1 MRLFNRTRQVEGWI
15 DELLDTVSEAGLT
28 FREAIDLYLDDG
40 AGERYRQHLDR
51 VNRYESRGD
60 ELRRDIE
67 QALYRET
74 LIPDARR
81 DVLELLEA
89 LDDIINKYLEVLWYF
104 AIETPDIP
112 GEFKRDYA
120 ELTGQSAQS
129 AESLVLAS
137 RAFFRDPAAVN
148 DHLHKVR
155 FFETEADQG
164 VTRLRQRIFST
175 ELALSRKIHLRFFA
189 ERIVWISDLAEDV
202 ADKLVIYSIRRSV

>member
-15 DELLDTVSEAGLT
+15 DELLDTLSETGLT
-28 FREAIDLYLDDG
+28 FQETINLYLDEG
-40 AGERYRQHLDR
+40 AGDHYRQHLDR
-51 VNRYESRGD
+51 VIKYESRGD

-67 QALYRET
+67 KALYRET

-81 DVLELLEA
+81 DVLELLEE
-89 LDDIINKYLEVLWYF
+89 LDDVINKYLEVLWYF

-112 GEFKRDYA
+112 GEFRQDYA
-120 ELTGQSAQS
+120 ELTGQIVQS
-129 AESLVLAS
+129 VEYLVLAS
-137 RAFFRDPAAVN
+137 RAFFREPAAVN

-155 FFETEADQG
+155 FFESEADQS

-175 ELALSRKIHLRFFA
+175 ELPLYRKIHLRFFA

-202 ADKLVIYSIRRSV
+202 ADKLVIYSMRRSV